1 MTRRDQARSLVGE
14 AARHEAAGRYA
25 EAAASYRA
33 AVEADPTDLDATT
46 RLARCYEAARQ
57 WSYAVETWR
66 SVVSLAA
73 DRADLIVGLA
83 EALRQARCHLAAL
96 AAYDRVLELEPEH
109 LFGRAGK
116 AETLRML
123 GRFSDALT
131 WFDEALAV
139 HPQHAFALRGKAA
152 TLNALHR
159 YTDADACWSQALSLE
174 PNSIFAQQGQEETHR
189 RMRELAQDAA
199 SRQGPTAEPP
209 PPEGARLEAER
220 WWEWG
225 RALLHDDRPG
235 DAAQA
240 FTSAIEA
247 APTWAKPRADLGQA
261 LERNNRW
268 AEAAEAH
275 ARHLALEP
283 ERVDAACNH
292 AECLRKC
299 DRYDEALSA
308 YETALAID
316 PDYVFALAGHAEA
329 LRMLGRNHDALGGFD
344 AALARK
350 PTHAFALRGK
360 AATLHSLD
368 RFEEALVF
376 WKRSLDVDPD
386 SNFATAGLA
395 ETERALTEAA
405 SRPERDSDPA
415 RSRARTHYDMGR
427 AYLQQ
432 GRTREAISAL
442 RKATEADDEW
452 HEPWFLQGV
461 AWEEERQF
469 PQAVRAFDAC
479 LLRQVGHIEA
489 AVHKADCLRK
499 HADLPGALEAYD
511 DATEN
516 APDDLRVLSGRAE
529 TLRLLGRFE
538 EALLSF
544 DQVLAVQER
553 HYFALCGKA
562 ASLNALGRYDEA
574 RPFWLKARQ
583 ENPSSSFV
591 KRGLAHCLARA
602 QRSSAAN
609 PPNKDARLVREAMD
623 RGRTLH
629 KAGDREGSAAAYRE
643 ALTLDPTSAEA
654 ALRLGMVLEDDRR
667 FAQAIEA
674 YGRCLALD
682 PNSHQA
688 ATNIGEAHR
697 KNERYR
703 EAISA
708 YDRALAVR
716 QDYLYALAG
725 RAECMRMLGQ
735 YEDSLSWFDRA
746 LAKEPRHA
754 FAIQGKAASF
764 NALHRFAEAL
774 PLWNQA
780 LDIDPRSQFALDG
793 KAFCEAQLRRVEG
806 AADGNPSADESEA
819 SESATPTLDEQGR
832 DLTALALAGK
842 LGEVIGRRTEIRA
855 VMKTLVRRQKAN
867 PLLVGDPGVG
877 KTAVV
882 EGLAQA
888 LVADDVPARL
898 ANLRVVE
905 LSMGSLVAG
914 TKYRGTFEDR
924 LKKLVEEAKSTPGIV
939 LFIDEIHTLVGAG
952 RTEGGSLD
960 AANILKPAL
969 ARGEITVIGATT
981 MAEFRKHIE
990 SDSALERRFQPVN
1003 IEEPSAEDALT
1014 LLRTV
1019 AHRYAEH
1026 HEVEID
1032 DAALRACVK
1041 LSVRFL
1047 PDRRLPDKALDL
1059 VDEACAEASL
1069 EGHAVVTSTVV
1080 AQVLSER
1087 TGIPVGQ
1094 LTAEERQKLVSIESW
1109 LTERVKGQSEAIGR
1123 LARTVRL
1130 GRSGLRDPRKPRG
1143 VFLFVGPSG
1152 VGKTELARQLA
1163 DNLFP
1168 EGNAFVRLDM
1178 SEYSEKFT
1186 ISRLIGA
1193 PPGYAGHGEPGQLT
1207 GKLRRRPY
1215 AVVLLDEF
1223 EKAHPEVQTL
1233 FLSLFDEGHVTDAEG
1248 REVDAREALFILTSN
1263 AGSAAALKGRLGF
1276 GGERGV
1282 LDVDLLMEQV
1292 KDRFRPELLNRIDEV
1307 VPFAPLAGE
1316 DLRDVVRLHLGR
1328 LAERALQSNLVL
1340 SWTEEVVAALA
1351 DPNRDP
1357 NYGARPAIRAIDTQL
1372 GEPLGQVLI
1381 EQDPQVLR
1389 HLQAVVRDGE
1399 IGFVDPLDTKRDVD
1413 VPMEEV

>member
-1 MTRRDQARSLVGE
+1 MTRRDQARSLVEE
-14 AARHEAAGRYA
+14 AAKHEAAGRYA
-25 EAAASYRA
+25 DAAAAYRA
-33 AVEADPTDLDATT
+33 AVDADPSDLDATC
-46 RLARCYEAARQ
+46 RLARCYEGGRQ
-57 WSYAVETWR
+57 WSYAVQTWR
-66 SVVSLAA
+66 SAVKLEPERGELV
-73 DRADLIVGLA
+73 VGLA
-83 EALRQARCHLAAL
+83 ESLRQARCHLASL
-96 AAYDRVLELEPEH
+96 TAYDRVLELQPDH

-123 GRFSDALT
+123 GRFTQALH
-131 WFDEALAV
+131 WFGQALDV
-139 HPQHAFALRGKAA
+139 HPDHAFALRGKAA
-152 TLNALHR
+152 TLNALNR
-159 YTDADACWSQALSLE
+159 YAEADASWTRALELE
-174 PNSIFAQQGQEETHR
+174 PGSSFAQQGRDETR
-189 RMRELAQDAA
+189 RLLHEVSQDAIA
-199 SRQGPTAEPP
+199 PSESEPP
-209 PPEGARLEAER
+209 PPSGDRLDAER

-225 RALLHDDRPG
+225 RALLADERPDMAA
-235 DAAQA
+235 DAFIQA
-240 FTSAIEA
+240 IQSAPE
-247 APTWAKPRADLGQA
+247 WSNPRADLGTA
-261 LERNNRW
+261 LERSNRW

-275 ARHLALEP
+275 SEHLAIEP
-283 ERVDAACNH
+283 DRVDAACNY

-299 DRYDEALSA
+299 DRYEEALQA
-308 YETALAID
+308 YEVALKLD
-316 PDYVFALAGHAEA
+316 GDYVFALAGHAEA
-329 LRMLGRNHDALGGFD
+329 LRMLGRNRDALAGFD

-376 WKRSLDVDPD
+376 WRRSLDVDPD
-386 SNFATAGLA
+386 STFASTGAA
-395 ETERALTEAA
+395 ETERALADTA
-405 SRPERDSDPA
+405 SKPHADSDPA

-432 GRTREAISAL
+432 GRTREAIAAL
-442 RKATEADDEW
+442 RKACEADEDW
-452 HEPWFLQGV
+452 HEPWFLKGV
-461 AWEEERQF
+461 AWEEERQY

-479 LLRQVGHIEA
+479 LLRNMAHVEA
-489 AVHKADCLRK
+489 SVHKADCLRK
-499 HADLPGALEAYD
+499 HADLPGALSAYD
-511 DATEN
+511 DASDN

-529 TLRLLGRFE
+529 TLRLLGRFD
-538 EALLSF
+538 EALVGF
-544 DQVLAVQER
+544 NAVLDVQRR

-562 ASLNALGRYDEA
+562 AALNALGRYAEA
-574 RPFWLKARQ
+574 RPFWLSARE

-591 KRGLAHCLARA
+591 KRGLAHCLART
-602 QRSSAAN
+602 QRAASANATSASRATR
-609 PPNKDARLVREAMD
+609 DAME
-623 RGRTLH
+623 RGRSLH
-629 KAGDREGSAAAYRE
+629 KSGDREGAAAAYRE
-643 ALTLDPTSAEA
+643 ALKLDPTSAEA

-682 PNSHQA
+682 PTSHQA

-703 EAISA
+703 EAITA
-708 YDRALAVR
+708 YDRALSVR

-735 YEDSLSWFDRA
+735 YAESLAWFDRA

-764 NALHRFAEAL
+764 NALHRFSEAL
-774 PLWNQA
+774 PLWSQA

-793 KAFCEAQLRRVEG
+793 KAFCEAQLRRVENQG
-806 AADGNPSADESEA
+806 ETLDTAEDAAE
-819 SESATPTLDEQGR
+819 ESATPTLDEQGR

-842 LGEVIGRRTEIRA
+842 LGEVIGRNTEIRA

-867 PLLVGDPGVG
+867 PLLIGDPGVG

-898 ANLRVVE
+898 ANLRLIE

-924 LKKLVEEAKSTPGIV
+924 LKKLVEEARSTPGIV

-1003 IEEPSAEDALT
+1003 IEEPSPEDALT
-1014 LLRTV
+1014 LLRRV
-1019 AHRYAEH
+1019 SHRYAEH

-1032 DAALRACVK
+1032 DAALRACIK
-1041 LSVRFL
+1041 LAVRFL

-1069 EGHAVVTSTVV
+1069 EGHPVVTSTVV

-1087 TGIPVGQ
+1087 TGIPLGQ

-1109 LTERVKGQSEAIGR
+1109 LGERVKGQPMAIER

-1130 GRSGLRDPRKPRG
+1130 GRSGLRDPKKPRG

-1168 EGNAFVRLDM
+1168 EGNAFIRLDM

-1263 AGSAAALKGRLGF
+1263 AGSQAALKGRMGF
-1276 GGERGV
+1276 GGGRSV

-1292 KDRFRPELLNRIDEV
+1292 KDRFRPELINRIDEI
-1307 VPFAPLAGE
+1307 VPFAPLAGD
-1316 DLRDVVRLHLGR
+1316 DLRDVVRLHMAH

-1340 SWTEEVVAALA
+1340 SWTDDVVELLA
-1351 DPNRDP
+1351 DNNSDP
-1357 NYGARPAIRAIDTQL
+1357 QYGARPAIRAIDSQV

-1381 EQDPQVLR
+1381 EQDPQS
-1389 HLQAVVRDGE
+1389 LQHIKAVVKDGA
-1399 IGFVDPLDTKRDVD
+1399 IAFIDPL
-1413 VPMEEV
+1413 EVATSTQANLQEV